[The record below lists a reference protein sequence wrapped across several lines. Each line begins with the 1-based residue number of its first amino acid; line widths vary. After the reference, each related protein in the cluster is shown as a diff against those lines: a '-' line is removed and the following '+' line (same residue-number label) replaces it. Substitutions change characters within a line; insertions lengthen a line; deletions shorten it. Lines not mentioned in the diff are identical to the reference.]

1 MTDFLREHVPPVPPL
16 GTHAIE
22 EVARS
27 FLEALLPDTL
37 LEPKSLDLVSM
48 IDILLPEY
56 GIHVCPASHEEIGDR
71 AGATDPQGDGEIDIL
86 VSEDVWNSID
96 QSPPACHFA
105 RTTVSHEIGHAV
117 LHVPVLRRRLLLED
131 ALNRIQRS
139 NLQAY
144 LDPEW
149 QAWMFAGSILMPRPT
164 LNMLAT
170 DGRFSISRVS
180 EIYEVSLQMV
190 RSHLKRIKWKVLDT

>member
-1 MTDFLREHVPPVPPL
+1 MTDFLREHVPPVPAL
-16 GTHAIE
+16 SKDAIE

-27 FLEALLPDTL
+27 FLTTLVPDFLLSPQ
-37 LEPKSLDLVSM
+37 PLDLINM
-48 IDILLPEY
+48 IDSLLPEF

-86 VSEDVWNSID
+86 VSETVWDSLEE
-96 QSPPACHFA
+96 SPPTCYFA

-131 ALNRIQRS
+131 ALNRTQRA
-139 NLQAY
+139 NLPAY

-149 QAWMFAGSILMPRPT
+149 QAWMFAGSILMPRFT
-164 LNMLAT
+164 LNMLAPN
-170 DGRFSISRVS
+170 GRLSITQVS
-180 EIYEVSLQMV
+180 QVYEISVQMV
-190 RSHLKRIKWKVLDT
+190 RSHLKRIKWTDIDS